1 MTGRDWAML
10 VLLSVL
16 WGGSFFFAKVIVQQV
31 PPFTLVFVR
40 FAAAAGALWV
50 YLTVSRTA
58 VPASL
63 STWAAFVGMG
73 ALNNLI
79 PVALISWAQITIP
92 SGLASVLVATTPVF
106 SIVVGHCVTT
116 DDRMSVNKLVGIVLG
131 IAGVAALVGTNNL
144 HGSPGAILAMLACLT
159 AALSYGCANV
169 FGRRFS
175 RIGIAPTVGA
185 FGQLVATAVMVVPFA
200 VVFDQPWR
208 LPPPTF
214 AVLASML
221 CLVLLSTAL
230 AYAIFFRLLASAG
243 TTNVSLV
250 TLLIPVS
257 AILLGSLILGERLS
271 TLQFAGVA
279 LIGLGLVAI
288 DGRVWA
294 AYRRM
299 GGALAK
305 PIIFLRHWR

>member
-1 MTGRDWAML
+1 MQNPPRMTGRDWAML

-16 WGGSFFFAKVIVQQV
+16 WGGSFFFAKIIVQQV
-31 PPFTLVFVR
+31 PPLTLVFVR

-50 YLTVSRTA
+50 YLAVSRTP
-58 VPASL
+58 VPGSL
-63 STWAAFVGMG
+63 SMWTAFAGMG
-73 ALNNLI
+73 ALNNLV

-92 SGLASVLVATTPVF
+92 SGLASVLIATTPVF
-106 SIVVGHCVTT
+106 SIIVAHCVTT
-116 DDRMSVNKLVGIVLG
+116 DDRMSANKLVGIVLG
-131 IAGVAALVGTNNL
+131 IAGVAVLVGINNFQ
-144 HGSPGAILAMLACLT
+144 GSAGSILAMLGCLT

-185 FGQLVATAVMVVPFA
+185 FGQLVATAFMVAPFA
-200 VVFDQPWR
+200 LVFDQPWR
-208 LPPPTF
+208 LPLPKF
-214 AVLASML
+214 AVLESML
-221 CLVLLSTAL
+221 GLVLLSTAL

-257 AILLGSLILGERLS
+257 AILLGTLILGERLS
-271 TLQFAGVA
+271 ILQFAGMA

-288 DGRVWA
+288 DGRAWA
-294 AYRRM
+294 AFRP
-299 GGALAK
+299 AAPPK
-305 PIIFLRHWR
+305 IIV